1 MSSSRLDEIADE
13 VYHTIDSMALKVGA
27 LLVEARDIN
36 PKGFK
41 EWVENELPFSYE
53 TARRLVAIHLAYAHL
68 PAQVMS
74 ELPQPWQALYA
85 LRHWTGG
92 RLQQAIE
99 SGEVH
104 SKMTRSQ
111 AEAKARD
118 WSKTDVP
125 LRQRGRQFSNADL
138 AAGKLM
144 ALNKNDLSAPV
155 LRALQRWLSHD

>member
-1 MSSSRLDEIADE
+1 MSSRLSEIVDE
-13 VYHTIDSMALKVGA
+13 VYDAVDSMALRVGA
-27 LLVEARDIN
+27 LLVEARDLN
-36 PKGFK
+36 PRGFK
-41 EWVENELPFSYE
+41 QWVETELPFSYE
-53 TARRLVAIHLAYAHL
+53 TARRLVAIHLSYSQL
-68 PAQVMS
+68 PAEVMNQ
-74 ELPQPWQALYA
+74 LPRPWQALYA

-92 RLQQAIE
+92 RLQEAIS

-118 WSKTDVP
+118 WSKNDVA

-144 ALNKNDLSAPV
+144 AFDVNDLSAPV
-155 LRALQRWLSHD
+155 ARALRKWVSHD